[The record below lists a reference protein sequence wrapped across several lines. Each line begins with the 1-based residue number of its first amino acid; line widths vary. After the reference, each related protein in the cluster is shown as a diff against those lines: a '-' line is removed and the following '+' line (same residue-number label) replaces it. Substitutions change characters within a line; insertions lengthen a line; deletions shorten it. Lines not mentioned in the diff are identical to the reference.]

1 MRFLVS
7 LSLALILSITSAS
20 AQHVRTSASGYE
32 YSLTCNSNG
41 YVLTPT
47 NPLHVF
53 ADTSIASS
61 LIRGTEVIFLGRSC
75 DAFSQTLG
83 GGTWCWA
90 NGGFSADLG
99 STSISFPRQELYCAR
114 PADLGSACR
123 C

>member
-1 MRFLVS
+1 M
-7 LSLALILSITSAS
+7 LSTTSAS
-20 AQHVRTSASGYE
+20 AQHVHTSASGFE
-32 YSLTCNSNG
+32 YSITCNSNG

-53 ADTSIASS
+53 ADTSVASS
-61 LIRGTEVIFLGRSC
+61 VIRGTELIYLGRSC

-99 STSISFPRQELYCAR
+99 STSISFPRQELYCGSNAN
-114 PADLGSACR
+114 LGLNCR

>member
-1 MRFLVS
+1 MSFLVS
-7 LSLALILSITSAS
+7 LSLALTLSITSAS
-20 AQHVRTSASGYE
+20 AQNVRTSASSHE
-32 YSLTCNSNG
+32 YYLTCNSNG

-53 ADTSIASS
+53 ADTSVASS
-61 LIRGTEVIFLGRSC
+61 IIRGTEIIYLGRSC

-83 GGTWCWA
+83 GGKWCWA

-114 PADLGSACR
+114 NDNLGSACR